1 MARREFPG
9 KIRMAAWKRSTGIC
23 EACKVHK
30 LSEGDVYYEHIIPDA
45 LGGPPT
51 LENCGVYCK
60 TCWSTKTR
68 IYDHP
73 TIAKVKRIEMRHL
86 GAKRSRNPLPG
97 GRNDKWKKKISGEVV
112 PR

>member
-1 MARREFPG
+1 MTRREFPG
-9 KIRMAAWKRSTGIC
+9 KIKVAAWNRSRGKC
-23 EACKVHK
+23 ESCTRP
-30 LSEGDVYYEHIIPDA
+30 LSEGDIYYEHIVCDA

-68 IYDHP
+68 TYDHP
-73 TIAKVKRIEMRHL
+73 TIAKAKRIEMRHL
-86 GAKRSRNPLPG
+86 GAKRSLNPLPG
-97 GRNDKWKKKISGEVV
+97 GRNDKLKKKISGEVV